1 MFDVPVMAVYPK
13 KNKKG
18 VKVKGSVE
26 KEQNLNRNPG
36 IAFMTRQTC
45 HERPMKEPNIIKCLT
60 LRQQTSND
68 MSMHAINNKKAGL
81 KMSIDYKKT
90 AHNRKT

>member
-26 KEQNLNRNPG
+26 KEQNLNRISG
-36 IAFMTRQTC
+36 TCIA
-45 HERPMKEPNIIKCLT
+45 LT
-60 LRQQTSND
+60 
-68 MSMHAINNKKAGL
+68 
-81 KMSIDYKKT
+81 
-90 AHNRKT
+90 